1 MIKTEIITINNK
13 EYKRTYSDENFY
25 IQRDGEIYAEAI
37 DPINRNREYTET
49 DISLTDDII

>member
-37 DPINRNREYTET
+37 DPIDSNREYIET

>member
-37 DPINRNREYTET
+37 DPIDSNREYIET
-49 DISLTDDII
+49 DIALTDDII